1 MEIIATRAMMTSNGI
16 IHQKH
21 RRDRD
26 QINMSELAIQAI
38 GFVGVAFFIASYQ
51 IKSNKALFLCQM
63 IGCGIFCV
71 QFFIM
76 GAYTGAVSLIIN
88 IIRNLLLVKRK
99 EWKWVDR
106 KSTMLVILAL
116 LTAMTIYTWDGIIS
130 LLPFIMVAVTTVG
143 YWTNNAQKIRLS
155 QFIGSPCVLL
165 YDVLIR
171 SWGGVLNETIT
182 LLSIII
188 SVIRFGWKNMGSPDA
203 DF

>member
-1 MEIIATRAMMTSNGI
+1 
-16 IHQKH
+16 
-21 RRDRD
+21 
-26 QINMSELAIQAI
+26 MSEFVVQAI

-63 IGCGIFCV
+63 IGCLIFCV

-76 GAYTGAVSLIIN
+76 GANTGAVSLIIN

-116 LTAMTIYTWDGIIS
+116 LTTMTIYTWDGIIS
-130 LLPFIMVAVTTVG
+130 LLPFIMVAVTTIG

-188 SVIRFGWKNMGSPDA
+188 SVIRFGWENMGRPDS

>member
-1 MEIIATRAMMTSNGI
+1 
-16 IHQKH
+16 
-21 RRDRD
+21 
-26 QINMSELAIQAI
+26 MSEFAIQAI

-63 IGCGIFCV
+63 IGCIIFCI

-76 GAYTGAVSLIIN
+76 GAYTGAVSLVIN

-106 KSTMLVILAL
+106 RSTMLVILAL
-116 LTAMTIYTWDGIIS
+116 LTVMTIYTWDGIIS
-130 LLPFIMVAVTTVG
+130 LLPFIMVAATTIG

-165 YDVLIR
+165 YDILIR

-182 LLSIII
+182 LASIII
-188 SVIRFGWKNMGSPDA
+188 SVIRFGWKEMGDPDS
-203 DF
+203 DFQ